1 MSSEQPA
8 AEAAEASVSPPKE
21 SPGGGAG
28 GGGAAPPAAAHETNA
43 LWVGNLPTHAGDADV
58 MAAFAPHGALDC
70 ALSRAGAR
78 SYAFVLF
85 RSLAE
90 SRAALEALRGSKVK
104 GSEIRIDFARPAR
117 AVRNLWIGGISSSV
131 SKQQLEEELQKFG
144 KIEGIAFSHDQTSAY
159 IDFEKLDDAI
169 SAHRALNGTDLGGKE
184 LCVDFQRS
192 RGKAENSQ
200 FMYEENEYGMSE
212 EEGSDDSA
220 DYKPKRHKRKNANEL
235 LKPDEIVEQIDSRS
249 IAVSPLP
256 YNVKME
262 DVQSFF
268 AQHGKV
274 NSVMLP
280 RHVLDKR
287 LFCGTAVVE
296 FSEEE
301 EANSVL
307 EKKLNFAGADLDVKH
322 KKEFDT
328 EREAK
333 QEAFEKSK
341 QEGYEKSTTNND
353 GRNEGYPKGLILAF
367 KLSKILADKVDT
379 AKKEEDSS
387 SAKEWAIDHEEK
399 VFENADHEEKSDD
412 VVADTQPPNKDGT
425 SPSENDNQTITREDL
440 QEYFAKFGTVR
451 YVDISKRRDSGHIR
465 FKGSKVEEKACALAA
480 LQHEGG
486 LILKGHL
493 VTLESLPVSS
503 HKEIL
508 QAFSLKKYQ
517 QFPAYRTI
525 LEGGPSDLKFGCTVE
540 LDGQLFRSAQLHLRK
555 KEAEQD
561 AAKVAYE
568 FLLARRGDNFA
579 DVEGL
584 IEKDLL
590 LAKSILYE
598 FSSKKKIDQPLY
610 NFQRK
615 KGPAKMFFFA
625 ATVSIDGKEY
635 TGGMAK
641 SKSAAA
647 ESAARLAAKLILDTN
662 DECMLHV
669 FRSKKKIVTA
679 TRSGSEK
686 EVPGSEWR
694 CADTPGLVMVK
705 NRWTALESPAAT
717 SSGSA
722 DRLKLPPC
730 TDAGSSSALAP

>member
-220 DYKPKRHKRKNANEL
+220 DYKPKRHKRKNGDSLSPTAAKRARANEL

-412 VVADTQPPNKDGT
+412 VVADTQPPNKD
-425 SPSENDNQTITREDL
+425 
-440 QEYFAKFGTVR
+440 
-451 YVDISKRRDSGHIR
+451 
-465 FKGSKVEEKACALAA
+465 
-480 LQHEGG
+480 
-486 LILKGHL
+486 
-493 VTLESLPVSS
+493 VSS